1 MENGEVGQ
9 DMSHVTE
16 PVDLVLKCA
25 GVCAITLNQNTM
37 VFIVQDLITNS
48 FQDVTLTRVQVRTI
62 FIIILL
68 LQLSHKYTKKYTQFG
83 RRHMR
88 YFAKI

>member
-37 VFIVQDLITNS
+37 VFIVQDL
-48 FQDVTLTRVQVRTI
+48 F
-62 FIIILL
+62 LL
-68 LQLSHKYTKKYTQFG
+68 LYCYYNFHISTQKNIRNLVGVTCVILQKYRSAFKMRSGKRQKK
-83 RRHMR
+83 
-88 YFAKI
+88 K